1 MTGGKLRKIK
11 FIYKGTS
18 IEAVLD
24 KIPTAKVL
32 EENKDTYLISA
43 QVFGNGI
50 DRWIL
55 SQGDAIEVIEDN

>member
-1 MTGGKLRKIK
+1 MTGGRLRNLK
-11 FIYKGTS
+11 FIYKATS
-18 IEAVLD
+18 IEALLD
-24 KIPTAKVL
+24 KIPTAKIL

-55 SQGDAIEVIEDN
+55 SQGNAIEVIEDN

>member
-1 MTGGKLRKIK
+1 MKNNVEKEIK
-11 FIYKGTS
+11 N
-18 IEAVLD
+18 
-24 KIPTAKVL
+24 L
-32 EENKDTYLISA
+32 EKQIRNLISA